1 MGPRRSPC
9 AGQSIVP
16 VFPDPRLH
24 YRRWPLYR
32 APAILRPCLP
42 RPYHPKTSLRPSATS
57 APASTKSGCVFDLPK
72 LESEIA
78 QLTEQSQQPGF
89 WDDTR
94 AAQTAMRR
102 LTALQTQADQWS
114 SLAKRAAD
122 LQELLQLA
130 TEEGEHDLVE
140 EVAADTARLRHEL
153 DKIELSLMLS
163 GSHDAS
169 NAIISVHA
177 REGGT
182 EAQDWAQMLMRMY
195 LRWAEDHDYAT
206 EILDLTE
213 GDEAG
218 IKSATFLV
226 KGLNAYGYA
235 QAEAGAH
242 RLVRLSPFDASHRR
256 HTSFALVEVLPE
268 LEDEAEVEINP
279 DEIEEDFYRA
289 TGAGGQ
295 NVNKTSTAVRLRHLP
310 TGIVVT
316 CQNERSQLQNRET
329 AMRILRARL
338 WEIEEERRA
347 AEQARLKGEHVSTG
361 WGSQI
366 RSYVL
371 HPYNLVKD
379 HRTGYEDT
387 NPAAVLDG
395 HIDGFIEAYLRW
407 KIGENAS

>member
-1 MGPRRSPC
+1 MSTTPVSSEDLGE
-9 AGQSIVP
+9 AIGSISTRIDEIGV
-16 VFPDPRLH
+16 RL
-24 YRRWPLYR
+24 
-32 APAILRPCLP
+32 
-42 RPYHPKTSLRPSATS
+42 
-57 APASTKSGCVFDLPK
+57 DLSK
-72 LESEIA
+72 LENEIA

-94 AAQTAMRR
+94 AAQTVMRR

-114 SLAKRAAD
+114 SLAKRADD
-122 LQELLQLA
+122 LRELLQLA
-130 TEEGEHDLVE
+130 TEEGEDDLVE

-153 DKIELSLMLS
+153 DQIELSLMLS

-169 NAIISVHA
+169 NAILSVHA

-218 IKSATFLV
+218 IKSTTFLI
-226 KGLNAYGYA
+226 KGMNAYGYA

-268 LEDEAEVEINP
+268 LEDEGEVEINP
-279 DEIEEDFYRA
+279 DDIEEDFYRS

-379 HRTGYEDT
+379 HRTGHEDT

-407 KIGENAS
+407 KIGESAS

>member
-1 MGPRRSPC
+1 
-9 AGQSIVP
+9 
-16 VFPDPRLH
+16 
-24 YRRWPLYR
+24 
-32 APAILRPCLP
+32 LP
-42 RPYHPKTSLRPSATS
+42 S
-57 APASTKSGCVFDLPK
+57 
-72 LESEIA
+72 LESEITR
-78 QLTEQSQQPGF
+78 LSDQSQQPGF
-89 WDDTR
+89 WDDSRT
-94 AAQTAMRR
+94 AQSTMRR
-102 LTALQTQADQWS
+102 LTSLQNQVDQWRG
-114 SLAKRAAD
+114 LALRAND
-122 LQELLQLA
+122 LDEMLQLA
-130 TEEGEHDLVE
+130 VE
-140 EVAADTARLRHEL
+140 ENDEGVVAEVSQDATRLLREL
-153 DKIELSLMLS
+153 DSIELSLMLS
-163 GSHDAS
+163 GTHDAS
-169 NAIISVHA
+169 NAILSVHA

-195 LRWAEDHDYAT
+195 LRWAEDRKYST
-206 EILDLTE
+206 EILDFME

-218 IKSATFLV
+218 IKSVTILI

-235 QAEAGAH
+235 RAEGGTH
-242 RLVRLSPFDASHRR
+242 RLVRLSPFDAAHRR

-268 LEDEAEVEINP
+268 LEDEGEIVLNP

-338 WEIEEERRA
+338 WEIEEARRA
-347 AEQARLKGEHVSTG
+347 EEQARLKGEHVSTG

-387 NPAAVLDG
+387 NPASVLDG
-395 HIDGFIEAYLRW
+395 NIDGFIEAYLRW
-407 KIGENAS
+407 NMNAN

>member
-1 MGPRRSPC
+1 M
-9 AGQSIVP
+9 
-16 VFPDPRLH
+16 
-24 YRRWPLYR
+24 
-32 APAILRPCLP
+32 
-42 RPYHPKTSLRPSATS
+42 
-57 APASTKSGCVFDLPK
+57 KSGCVFDLPG
-72 LESEIA
+72 LESEIIR
-78 QLTEQSQQPGF
+78 LSEQSQQPAF

-94 AAQTAMRR
+94 AARGIMRR
-102 LTALQTQADQWS
+102 LTSLQDQVDRWRGLAQRAD
-114 SLAKRAAD
+114 D
-122 LQELLQLA
+122 LKELLQL
-130 TEEGEHDLVE
+130 GVE
-140 EVAADTARLRHEL
+140 ENDEATVAEVSHDATLLLHEL
-153 DKIELSLMLS
+153 DTLELSLMLS
-163 GSHDAS
+163 GKHDAS
-169 NAIISVHA
+169 NAIVSVHA

-195 LRWAEDHDYAT
+195 LRWAEDHRYGT
-206 EILDLTE
+206 EILDMMD

-218 IKSATFLV
+218 IKSVTILI

-235 QAEAGAH
+235 HAESGTH
-242 RLVRLSPFDASHRR
+242 RLVRLSPFDAAHRR

-268 LEDEAEVEINP
+268 LEDEGEIVLNP

-316 CQNERSQLQNRET
+316 CQNERSQVQNRET

-338 WEIEEERRA
+338 WEIEEARRA
-347 AEQARLKGEHVSTG
+347 EEQARLKGEHVSTG

-379 HRTGYEDT
+379 HRTGHEDT
-387 NPAAVLDG
+387 NPSAVLDG
-395 HIDGFIEAYLRW
+395 KIDGFIEAYLRW
-407 KIGENAS
+407 NINSA

>member
-1 MGPRRSPC
+1 
-9 AGQSIVP
+9 
-16 VFPDPRLH
+16 
-24 YRRWPLYR
+24 
-32 APAILRPCLP
+32 
-42 RPYHPKTSLRPSATS
+42 
-57 APASTKSGCVFDLPK
+57 
-72 LESEIA
+72 
-78 QLTEQSQQPGF
+78 
-89 WDDTR
+89 
-94 AAQTAMRR
+94 MRR

-114 SLAKRAAD
+114 GLSKRAAD

-130 TEEGEHDLVE
+130 TEEGEDALVE

-153 DKIELSLMLS
+153 DQIELSLMLS

-169 NAIISVHA
+169 NAILSVHA

-218 IKSATFLV
+218 IKSTTILI

-268 LEDEAEVEINP
+268 LEDEGEIEINP
-279 DEIEEDFYRA
+279 DDIEEDFYRS

-329 AMRILRARL
+329 AMRILRGRL

-379 HRTGYEDT
+379 HRTGHEDT

-407 KIGENAS
+407 KIGESAS